1 LRKTLTAAVTSL
13 ALLFTLGAGSAFA
26 DSAKAETTTLSS
38 IVDSVYGTPYKFG
51 GTTTAGFDCSGFTR
65 YVFSKMGI
73 KLARVSAAQYKQGTP
88 VPKSELQAGDLVFFK
103 TTGTGKVSHVGVY
116 VGDGEF
122 AHASSSKGIR
132 IDKLSNSYYQ
142 NRYVGAKRVLS
153 KYGYSVYAAES

>member
-1 LRKTLTAAVTSL
+1 MRKTLTAAVTSL
-13 ALLFTLGAGSAFA
+13 ALMFTLGTGSAFA
-26 DSAKAETTTLSS
+26 DAEATPLTS

-51 GTTTAGFDCSGFTR
+51 GTSTSGFDCSGFTR

-73 KLARVSAAQYKQGTP
+73 KLARVSTAQYKQGTT
-88 VPKSELQAGDLVFFK
+88 VPKSNLQPGDLVFFK
-103 TTGTGKVSHVGVY
+103 TQGNGKISHVGIY

-132 IDKLSNSYYQ
+132 VDKLSNSYYQ

>member
-1 LRKTLTAAVTSL
+1 MRKTLTAAVTSL

-73 KLARVSAAQYKQGTP
+73 KLARVSTAQYKQGTP

-116 VGDGEF
+116 IGDGEF

-132 IDKLSNSYYQ
+132 IDKLSNSYYK

-153 KYGYSVYAAES
+153 KYGYSVYAAEA